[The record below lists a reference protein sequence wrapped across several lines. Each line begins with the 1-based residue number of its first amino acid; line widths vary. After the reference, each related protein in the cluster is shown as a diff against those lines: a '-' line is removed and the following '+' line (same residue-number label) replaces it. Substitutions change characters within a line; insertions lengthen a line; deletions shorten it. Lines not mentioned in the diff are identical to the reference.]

1 MIAEYIKK
9 SDVTAILVEE
19 WEKLVV
25 PGTELYLNIMPILI
39 RVGEMHGIIV
49 SKIRSKTI
57 IELKDDFK

>member
-9 SDVTAILVEE
+9 SDVTAMLVEE

-39 RVGEMHGIIV
+39 RVGEMRGIIV
-49 SKIRSKTI
+49 SKIGNKTI